1 MGRKRLTPVGD
12 VVEIP
17 NVATEPAVPA
27 IDTLNHLAPEDD
39 TCAICLEI
47 PKVKGLIGGCSHV
60 FCFACIKSWSDIENT
75 CPICKRPFNQI
86 SSQSVPSTETAGISD
101 NKSNKRKRKAKDK
114 SNGDVV
120 HVQNK
125 TQKQNNNNN
134 MFAMRHFFAHHP
146 IMFAHDSEDESDDD
160 STYIRGNVA
169 TNHVIEMLMLAAM
182 MGGMP
187 QLVPG
192 RTGPVGGR
200 GNRNGGRGGSRAG
213 RGQQRR
219 NLESRNDPITI
230 DDNVTNNTNARRIE
244 VIDLISDDDGDNTL
258 PPQLVRIGGNS
269 SSSSSNNQ
277 SNTRNT
283 TRTVTTTS
291 SSSSSSHNRN
301 NQRQKP

>member
-1 MGRKRLTPVGD
+1 MGRKRSVPAGN
-12 VVEIP
+12 VVELP
-17 NVATEPAVPA
+17 ATATDPAVPA
-27 IDTLNHLAPEDD
+27 IDSLNHLAPEDD

-47 PKVKGLIGGCSHV
+47 PKIKGLIGGCSHV

-86 SSQSVPSTETAGISD
+86 SSQSTPSTETAGIND

-114 SNGDVV
+114 SNGEIV

-134 MFAMRHFFAHHP
+134 MFAMRHFFARP
-146 IMFAHDSEDESDDD
+146 FIFGHDNEDD
-160 STYIRGNVA
+160 SDEDAMFGGLNFA
-169 TNHVIEMLMLAAM
+169 SNHALEMLMLFSM
-182 MGGMP
+182 IGGMP
-187 QLVPG
+187 HLPG
-192 RTGPVGGR
+192 GGR

-219 NLESRNDPITI
+219 NLEARNDPITI
-230 DDNVTNNTNARRIE
+230 DDNVTYNINFRRSTPE

-258 PPQLVRIGGNS
+258 PQLVRVDGNS
-269 SSSSSNNQ
+269 SSSSSCNNQ
-277 SNTRNT
+277 SNNRNT
-283 TRTVTTTS
+283 TRTTTITSTSS

-301 NQRQKP
+301 NQRQP